1 MAEPPNHYEVFAHSL
16 NRQGEE
22 LCGDQVKTLRT
33 RDRTIVVLSDGL
45 GTGVKANILSR
56 LTSTIIVTMIREDA
70 PLQEVMHT
78 VVGTLPLCKVRKIA
92 YATFAAVEIQHA
104 TGEFK
109 VVNFDNPAP
118 LFLRQGRLREL
129 SWQHQTIEGKQ
140 LEFAAGVLERDDF
153 LGVLSDGVV
162 YAGMGGTL
170 HFGWGREQVAACLET
185 AAAGQ
190 PRSAEHLV
198 RAVMRETESLY
209 GGQPGDDATFVG
221 ILARQD
227 QGIVP

>member
-1 MAEPPNHYEVFAHSL
+1 MAELDYEVFAHSL

-45 GTGVKANILSR
+45 GNGVKANILSR
-56 LTSTIIVTMIREDA
+56 LTSTIIVTMIREEA
-70 PLQEVMHT
+70 PLLEVMET

-92 YATFAAVEIQHA
+92 YATFAVVEIQHA

-118 LFLRQGRLREL
+118 LFLRQGRLSEL
-129 SWQHQTIEGKQ
+129 SWRHQTLDGKQ
-140 LEFAAGVLERDDF
+140 LEFASGILEPDDF

-170 HFGWGREQVAACLET
+170 HFGWGREQVARCLES
-185 AAAGQ
+185 AAAGR

-221 ILARQD
+221 IFARQNS
-227 QGIVP
+227 GTVS

>member
-1 MAEPPNHYEVFAHSL
+1 MAEPDYEVFAQSL

-45 GTGVKANILSR
+45 GNGVKANILSR
-56 LTSTIIVTMIREDA
+56 LTSTIIVTMIREEA
-70 PLQEVMHT
+70 PLQEVMET

-92 YATFAAVEIQHA
+92 YATFAVVEIQHA

-109 VVNFDNPAP
+109 LVNFDNPAP
-118 LFLRQGRLREL
+118 LFLRRGRLHEL
-129 SWQHQTIEGKQ
+129 SWQHRTIEGKQ
-140 LEFAAGVLERDDF
+140 LEFASGTLEPEDF

-170 HFGWGREQVAACLET
+170 HFGWGREQVATCLET
-185 AAAGQ
+185 AAKGQ
-190 PRSAEHLV
+190 LHSAEQLV

-221 ILARQD
+221 ILARQNSAM
-227 QGIVP
+227 VP